1 MLFSYPTFIPFA
13 ILVIVGSNTFVAYAI
28 LKTIGSNRPHHM
40 KHGRC
45 AGLFPPVAILDKR
58 HIKYICIYKSKHLKS
73 ISPRSGNE
81 LPRFCA
87 QPESV

>member
-40 KHGRC
+40 KHRRC

-58 HIKYICIYKSKHLKS
+58 HIIYKSKHLKS

-81 LPRFCA
+81 PPRFCA